1 MSNLINIVD
10 TLQMSVCT
18 NSQKVL
24 TEAAKEPACR
34 FYLDNV
40 LIVLTIA
47 ITVCIVVSIIA
58 FTVYKII
65 HQRKEDGVKKI
76 VENLLKDK
84 VKDLVTNQLKEQAEN
99 RVQSMSEDILNKKIE
114 DLVKNLVREESLKN
128 TGKPDKDSV

>member
-10 TLQMSVCT
+10 TLQMCVCT
-18 NSQKVL
+18 DSQKVL

-84 VKDLVTNQLKEQAEN
+84 VKDLV
-99 RVQSMSEDILNKKIE
+99 I
-114 DLVKNLVREESLKN
+114 DLVKEDSLKKQA
-128 TGKPDKDSV
+128 KPDKDIV

>member
-65 HQRKEDGVKKI
+65 RLHKEEGVKSI
-76 VENLLKDK
+76 VQKQ
-84 VKDLVTNQLKEQAEN
+84 VKDLVKE
-99 RVQSMSEDILNKKIE
+99 D
-114 DLVKNLVREESLKN
+114 SLKKQA
-128 TGKPDKDSV
+128 KPDKDSV